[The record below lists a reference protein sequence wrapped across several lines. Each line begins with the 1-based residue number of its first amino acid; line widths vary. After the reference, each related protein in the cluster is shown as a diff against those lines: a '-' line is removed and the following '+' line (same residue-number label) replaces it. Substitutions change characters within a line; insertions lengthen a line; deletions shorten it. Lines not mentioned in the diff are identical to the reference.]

1 MCSEEPM
8 TTGKVTAETQNLI
21 KLPRISDLCA
31 QPQWDIYS
39 NTSSKG
45 SGNILEE
52 GLCGGLNEMSP

>member
-1 MCSEEPM
+1 M

-21 KLPRISDLCA
+21 KLLRISDLCA

-39 NTSSKG
+39 NTSPKG